1 MNSFLENVPSYPTN
15 KYDILIFI
23 IFLIKSNIFEYDS
36 INLFNSPIIYTKKI
50 QKDFEKER
58 KKVTSS
64 LIRMKLNQEFLNL
77 MNALI

>member
-1 MNSFLENVPSYPTN
+1 MENVPSYPTN